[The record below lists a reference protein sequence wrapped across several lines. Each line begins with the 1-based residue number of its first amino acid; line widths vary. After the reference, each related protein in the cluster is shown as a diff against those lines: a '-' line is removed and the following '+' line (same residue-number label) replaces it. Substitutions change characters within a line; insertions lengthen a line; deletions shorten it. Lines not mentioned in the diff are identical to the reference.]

1 MAKKS
6 LKKINR
12 RSEILQAARKLM
24 VEKGLTGVTTREISK
39 EVGCSEGA
47 LYVHFK
53 GRVELLLAMLEESLP
68 DMLEPFR
75 NIQEAVG
82 RNTPQGNLEMALTGI
97 YRFQTRVA
105 PLFAGLFAE
114 PELLRAFRHSLTSR
128 NKGPQLSIGAI
139 ASYIEAEQKLGRI
152 SRQIDANVCG
162 QLLVGSAFFRAF
174 VEHFFDKP
182 LQPSWANFAK
192 ELVAI
197 LSQKHLLE

>member
-1 MAKKS
+1 MLGGRIVCPFQGAGG
-6 LKKINR
+6 
-12 RSEILQAARKLM
+12 AAL
-24 VEKGLTGVTTREISK
+24 GV
-39 EVGCSEGA
+39 
-47 LYVHFK
+47 
-53 GRVELLLAMLEESLP
+53 LEESLP

-114 PELLRAFRHSLTSR
+114 PELLRAFRRSLTSQD
-128 NKGPQLSIGAI
+128 KGPQLSIGAI
-139 ASYIEAEQKLGRI
+139 ASYIEAEQKLGRM

-162 QLLVGSAFFRAF
+162 QLLVGSTFFRAF

-197 LSQKHLLE
+197 ISQKHLLE